1 VPDDEKA
8 KEIQASVSKEAK
20 EEEKK
25 EEENKEEESKVDPN
39 DVESL
44 MKEYTNLLK
53 DLPVKKG
60 ESYADVLIQPE
71 EFEKDN
77 DANYHIDFIYA
88 MANCRS

>member
-8 KEIQASVSKEAK
+8 KEIQASVTKEGAK

-25 EEENKEEESKVDPN
+25 EEEKQEEEQKVDPN

-44 MKEYTNLLK
+44 MKDFYQLIA

-60 ESYADVLIQPE
+60 ESYADVLI
-71 EFEKDN
+71 
-77 DANYHIDFIYA
+77 
-88 MANCRS
+88 